1 MYCGGA
7 DGSITTVNTDAA
19 PIAGTCT
26 LGRVGSNFGFYFQN
40 GTLTTTTLA
49 AFRVAQKVTKIA
61 GTAGV
66 TGAATTFGT
75 VIESLT
81 STATAV
87 TDWKATAN
95 LFATAIITWGAT
107 GLTCDILKW
116 DSATGC
122 HGVDMP
128 WGNGVF

>member
-1 MYCGGA
+1 MTTKAVLATTTMYCGGA
-7 DGSITTVNTDAA
+7 DGSITTVNNDTN

-49 AFRVAQKVTKIA
+49 SFRVAQKVTKIA
-61 GTAGV
+61 GTGGV

-95 LFATAIITWGAT
+95 TF
-107 GLTCDILKW
+107 
-116 DSATGC
+116 
-122 HGVDMP
+122 
-128 WGNGVF
+128 